1 MSWGAVAGAAVGG
14 IGDLLTGGYF
24 SRKAWLRQKESMQ
37 NQHQW
42 EVADLRAAGLNPVLS
57 ANGGASTGGLNGSM
71 VGDTG
76 QVSRAVQNAMQG
88 MALKGQ
94 LEKQAAEIDNIN
106 KDTELKEDQR
116 AVAQMLYNVN
126 RTQALI
132 NNENAYALY
141 RDNKFW
147 DDNQPTYLIKK
158 ANDAMPGLGGLAG
171 IAAGLTNSAKG
182 LSDDLKAVRDR
193 ADSFWN
199 RGGNGKP

>member
-24 SRKAWLRQKESMQ
+24 SRKAWQRQKEAMQ
-37 NQHQW
+37 HQHQW
-42 EVADLRAAGLNPVLS
+42 EVADLRAAGLNPILS

-71 VGDTG
+71 VGDSG
-76 QVSRAVQNAMQG
+76 QFSRAVQNAMQG

-106 KDTELKEDQR
+106 KDTQLKEDQR

-132 NNENAYALY
+132 NSENAYALY

-147 DDNQPTYLIKK
+147 DNNQPTYLIKK

-171 IAAGLTNSAKG
+171 IAAGITNSAKG
-182 LSDDLKAVRDR
+182 LSEDLKAVRDR

-199 RGGNGKP
+199 RGGNGHH